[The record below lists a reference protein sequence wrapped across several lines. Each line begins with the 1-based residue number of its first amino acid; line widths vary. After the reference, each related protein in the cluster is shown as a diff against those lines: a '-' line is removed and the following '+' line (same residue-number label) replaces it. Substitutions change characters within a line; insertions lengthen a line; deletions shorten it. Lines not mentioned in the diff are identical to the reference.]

1 MKQLIKIF
9 ATAIALAIAIATHAQ
24 EMVSFTPEDLVLLR
38 QLACDENSDRPKLEN
53 PLAETEP
60 SVSEILAVSSLD
72 LSEEQ
77 IQSVYTEAVQI
88 QSELQTEKSLQEF
101 CADY

>member
-1 MKQLIKIF
+1 MKQLIKIL

-24 EMVSFTPEDLVLLR
+24 ETVSFTPKDLVLLR
-38 QLACDENSDRPKLEN
+38 QLACEENSGFPQLQT
-53 PLAETEP
+53 PLAEIDS
-60 SVSEILAVSSLD
+60 SVPEILAVSNSD

-77 IQSVYTEAVQI
+77 RQSAYTEAVQI
-88 QSELQTEKSLQEF
+88 QSQLKTEKSVQEF

>member
-24 EMVSFTPEDLVLLR
+24 EMVSFAPEDLVLLR
-38 QLACDENSDRPKLEN
+38 QLACEESSNLPQLET
-53 PLAETEP
+53 PLAETDP
-60 SVSEILAVSSLD
+60 SISEILAVSSLD

-77 IQSVYTEAVQI
+77 IQSAYTEAVQI
-88 QSELQTEKSLQEF
+88 QSQLKTDKSLQEF